1 LVFLD
6 EQFAILVE
14 VKKVYFVQ
22 KLTGGRGNLII
33 RCPGALYLSA
43 NLVVIMWL
51 ADEVAIGLFWLQ
63 RRNGNVNKRLTGWPS
78 WRKLLQ
84 NSDSGRLR
92 LRRGRSVKEKHYDQR
107 LRTSLANSSHLHF
120 ARDWRQKNP
129 GVVVWNFQITGMTI
143 GRPIH
148 QWRNVDLYYLQA
160 VHKLLAMNLSVDHRW
175 KLTVLLCLL
184 QTGINLLEAVSHQR
198 SQMQDQE
205 LMNLHE
211 EGPVTPMLLHVEVQ
225 GMVEVVIVMDHHLA
239 LHVPYM
245 GADCQRIAGALE
257 VGVQVGLIVNAV
269 PVTMSDQTF
278 GGEVP
283 VKMCLHGSLKNRLL
297 NSGCAQSLCI

>member
-1 LVFLD
+1 
-6 EQFAILVE
+6 
-14 VKKVYFVQ
+14 
-22 KLTGGRGNLII
+22 
-33 RCPGALYLSA
+33 
-43 NLVVIMWL
+43 LVV
-51 ADEVAIGLFWLQ
+51 VFQ
-63 RRNGNVNKRLTGWPS
+63 RQNGNKKKRLTGGPS
-78 WRKLLQ
+78 WRRLPKS
-84 NSDSGRLR
+84 SDSGRLR

-143 GRPIH
+143 VRLIP

-160 VHKLLAMNLSVDHRW
+160 AHKLLAVNLSVDQRW

-184 QTGINLLEAVSHQR
+184 QTGTNLLEAVSHQKSR
-198 SQMQDQE
+198 MHDQE

-211 EGPVTPMLLHVEVQ
+211 EGLVTPMLLHVEVQ
-225 GMVEVVIVMDHHLA
+225 GTVEVVIVMDHHLA
-239 LHVPYM
+239 LHVPFM

-283 VKMCLHGSLKNRLL
+283 VKTCLHGSLKNRLL